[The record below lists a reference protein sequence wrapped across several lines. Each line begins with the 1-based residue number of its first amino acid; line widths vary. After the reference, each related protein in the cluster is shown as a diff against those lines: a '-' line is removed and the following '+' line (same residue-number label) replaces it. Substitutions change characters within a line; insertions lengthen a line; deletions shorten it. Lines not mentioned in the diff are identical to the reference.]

1 MRNCWTMFLFTKTLS
16 SHSSHP
22 GRRCRRWLGGQG
34 AFLGRV
40 SKSKFLAGIKMKMD
54 QGSFRIFQDA
64 RFEGCWWELVRNLIL
79 FGSVYV
85 GPKWKGN
92 LFIILFRQDVFK
104 GSPLAAPI
112 QQQLA
117 DSSFKN
123 DFGRFPIICTN
134 CIHCIYFAFNCPMAC
149 KFAWHAMSG
158 RPFRLTV
165 WRIKV
170 GSSWIH
176 VAILA
181 PLLPLL
187 PLLHDSPPMSRSWL
201 ASMRMIP
208 TTLQPSRSLADP
220 FRVKKTMWCHGIPHM
235 GPAWCKFI

>member
-1 MRNCWTMFLFTKTLS
+1 MI
-16 SHSSHP
+16 SH
-22 GRRCRRWLGGQG
+22 
-34 AFLGRV
+34 V
-40 SKSKFLAGIKMKMD
+40 SLLAGVKMKMD

-64 RFEGCWWELVRNLIL
+64 RFEGWICLAH
-79 FGSVYV
+79 V
-85 GPKWKGN
+85 GPKWKGS
-92 LFIILFRQDVFK
+92 LFIILFRQDVVK
-104 GSPLAAPI
+104 RSPLAAPI

-117 DSSFKN
+117 DTRMI
-123 DFGRFPIICTN
+123 GRFPMICTN

-149 KFAWHAMSG
+149 KFTWHAMSG

-176 VAILA
+176 IAILA
-181 PLLPLL
+181 PLLPLP

-220 FRVKKTMWCHGIPHM
+220 FRVKKMT
-235 GPAWCKFI
+235 